1 MILILVNKI
10 LIIKGNCLIEIIV
23 SSFYIINLIVC
34 YINLFYILIF
44 FLLEVY
50 EFKVVIKY

>member
-10 LIIKGNCLIEIIV
+10 LIIKGNCLSENYC
-23 SSFYIINLIVC
+23 SFYIINLIVC